1 MRGTFWNQYGSK
13 IIALFIVV
21 IMLTVVYPV
30 LIDTAKNPSQL
41 SIYDNDWNDMS
52 DFSSD
57 LDKNGNGKHTIKSI
71 VSRPSI
77 IDKIS
82 EIEKNYTN

>member
-1 MRGTFWNQYGSK
+1 MVQ

-21 IMLTVVYPV
+21 IMLTVVCS
-30 LIDTAKNPSQL
+30 IDAKTLHNYQFTTMIGTTCL
-41 SIYDNDWNDMS
+41 TFQATSIKMITKY
-52 DFSSD
+52 
-57 LDKNGNGKHTIKSI
+57 TIKSI

-82 EIEKNYTN
+82 EIEKNYTI